1 MIEKN
6 KKEGIHLRKIEDS
19 ILHIVMGLFALLTV
33 LLLAFLIY
41 FIFRESLP
49 AIRDVGLGNLLLGGQ
64 WRPLIYTGEPSYGMR
79 NMILSTLYVAALAVL
94 FALIIGVGCALFLA
108 CAATERQRTLVMPY
122 IDLLASIPSVVYGFI
137 GLYIVVKFFEK
148 LGRATGESIL
158 AGGIVL
164 SVMILPYMISSCCDT
179 MVKLRNRYGNAS
191 AAMGVSKWYM
201 AGQMILPAST
211 RGILISM
218 ALATGRAMG
227 ETMAVMMVMGNS
239 LAFPSLLGKGE
250 TISALIAME
259 MGIAEVGSTH
269 YSALYTAGLV
279 LMVMLFAINII
290 FELLKKKLAREAM

>member
-1 MIEKN
+1 M
-6 KKEGIHLRKIEDS
+6 
-19 ILHIVMGLFALLTV
+19 
-33 LLLAFLIY
+33 Y
-41 FIFRESLP
+41 
-49 AIRDVGLGNLLLGGQ
+49 
-64 WRPLIYTGEPSYGMR
+64 

-94 FALIIGVGCALFLA
+94 FALVIGVGCALCLA
-108 CAATERQRTLVMPY
+108 CAATNRQRTLIMPY
-122 IDLLASIPSVVYGFI
+122 IDLLASIPSVGYGFI

-148 LGRATGESIL
+148 LGRSTGESIL

-179 MVKLRNRYGNAS
+179 MVRIRSRYSDAS
-191 AAMGVSKWYM
+191 AAMGISKWYM

-239 LAFPSLLGKGE
+239 IAFPKLLGKGE
-250 TISALIAME
+250 TISALIAMD

-279 LMVMLFAINII
+279 LMVLLFSGALDVPLD
-290 FELLKKKLAREAM
+290 FLRETFCNFFGRLFGMPYLFNGYI

>member
-1 MIEKN
+1 M
-6 KKEGIHLRKIEDS
+6 RKTEDR
-19 ILHIVMGLFALLTV
+19 IFHALMGLFSLLTV
-33 LLLAFLIY
+33 LLLAFLIF
-41 FIFRESLP
+41 FIFRESQM
-49 AIRDVGLGNLLLGGQ
+49 AIREVGLADLLLGDQ
-64 WRPLIYTGEPSYGMR
+64 WRPLIYKDAPSYGMR

-94 FALIIGVGCALFLA
+94 FALVIGVGTALCLA
-108 CAATERQRTLVMPY
+108 CAATDRQRTLVMPY
-122 IDLLASIPSVVYGFI
+122 IDLLASIPSVIYGFI
-137 GLYIVVKFFEK
+137 DLYIVVKFFEK

-179 MVKLRNRYGNAS
+179 MVRIRSRYGDAS

-201 AGQMILPAST
+201 AGQMVLPASI

-239 LAFPSLLGKGE
+239 IAFPKLLGKGE

-279 LMVMLFAINII
+279 LMVLLFAINII
-290 FELLKKKLAREAM
+290 FELLKKKLAKEGV

>member
-1 MIEKN
+1 M
-6 KKEGIHLRKIEDS
+6 RKIGDG
-19 ILHIVMGLFALLTV
+19 IFRVITGLFALITV
-33 LLLAFLIY
+33 LLLAFLIW

-49 AIRDVGLGNLLLGGQ
+49 AIREVGLTELLTGSQ

-79 NMILSTLYVAALAVL
+79 NMILSTLYVSILAVI
-94 FALIIGVGCALFLA
+94 FALVIGVGCALFLA
-108 CAATERQRTLVMPY
+108 CRATERQRTLIMPY

-148 LGRATGESIL
+148 MGRATGESIL
-158 AGGIVL
+158 SGGIVL

-179 MVKLRNRYGNAS
+179 MVHIHNRYHAAS
-191 AAMGVSKWYM
+191 RGLGISRWYM
-201 AGQMILPAST
+201 ASQLVLPAST

-239 LAFPSLLGKGE
+239 LAFPKLLGKGE

-259 MGIAEVGSTH
+259 MGIAERGSIH

-279 LMVMLFAINII
+279 LMVLLFAINVV
-290 FELLKKKLAREAM
+290 FELLKKKLAKEGSL

>member
-1 MIEKN
+1 M
-6 KKEGIHLRKIEDS
+6 RKLEDRIFQS
-19 ILHIVMGLFALLTV
+19 ILGVFSLITV
-33 LLLAFLIY
+33 LLLAFLIF

-49 AIRDVGLGNLLLGGQ
+49 AIRDVGLKELLLGSQ
-64 WRPLIYTGEPSYGMR
+64 WRPLIYSGEPGFGMR
-79 NMILSTLYVAALAVL
+79 NMILSTLYVAVLAVA
-94 FALIIGVGCALFLA
+94 FALIIGVGTALCLA
-108 CAATERQRTLVMPY
+108 CAATDRQRTLVMPY
-122 IDLLASIPSVVYGFI
+122 IDLLASIPSVIYGFI

-164 SVMILPYMISSCCDT
+164 SVMILPYMVSSCCDT
-179 MVKLRNRYGNAS
+179 MVRLRRRYSAAS
-191 AAMGVSKWYM
+191 AGLGISRWYM
-201 AGQMILPAST
+201 ASQLVLPASS

-239 LAFPSLLGKGE
+239 IAFPKLLGKGE

-269 YSALYTAGLV
+269 YSALYTAGLT
-279 LMVMLFAINII
+279 LMVLLFAINII
-290 FELLKKKLAREAM
+290 FELLKKKLAKEGAA

>member
-1 MIEKN
+1 M
-6 KKEGIHLRKIEDS
+6 RKTEDR
-19 ILHIVMGLFALLTV
+19 IFHAVMGLFSLITV
-33 LLLAFLIY
+33 LLLAFLIF
-41 FIFRESLP
+41 FIFRESQT
-49 AIRDVGLGNLLLGGQ
+49 AIREVGLKDLLLGDQ
-64 WRPLIYTGEPSYGMR
+64 WRPLIYKDTPSFGIR
-79 NMILSTLYVAALAVL
+79 NMILSTLYVSALAVV
-94 FALIIGVGCALFLA
+94 FALVIGVGTALCLA
-108 CAATERQRTLVMPY
+108 CAATDRQRMLVMPY

-137 GLYIVVKFFEK
+137 GLYIVVKFFEQ

-179 MVKLRNRYGNAS
+179 MVQLRSRYSNAS

-239 LAFPSLLGKGE
+239 IAFPKLLGKGE

-269 YSALYTAGLV
+269 YSALYTAGLI
-279 LMVMLFAINII
+279 LMLLLFAINII
-290 FELLKKKLAREAM
+290 FAFLKKKLAREGA

>member
-1 MIEKN
+1 M
-6 KKEGIHLRKIEDS
+6 RKLTDCIFRL
-19 ILHIVMGLFALLTV
+19 ITGFFALITV
-33 LLLAFLIY
+33 LLLAFLIW

-49 AIRDVGLGNLLLGGQ
+49 AIREVGLKGLLLGDK
-64 WRPLIYTGEPSYGMR
+64 WRPLIYSDVPSFGMR
-79 NMILSTLYVAALAVL
+79 NMILSTLYVSVLAVI
-94 FALIIGVGCALFLA
+94 FALVIGVGCALFLA
-108 CAATERQRTLVMPY
+108 CRASQRQRTLVMPY

-148 LGRATGESIL
+148 LGRATGESVL

-179 MVKLRNRYGNAS
+179 MVQLYNRYDAAS
-191 AAMGVSKWYM
+191 RGLGVSRWYM
-201 AGQMILPAST
+201 ASQLVLPAST

-227 ETMAVMMVMGNS
+227 ETMAVMMVMGN
-239 LAFPSLLGKGE
+239 AIGVPKLLGKGE

-269 YSALYTAGLV
+269 YSALYTAGLT
-279 LMVMLFAINII
+279 LMVLLFAINIV
-290 FELLKKKLAREAM
+290 FELLKKKLAKEGSL

>member
-1 MIEKN
+1 M
-6 KKEGIHLRKIEDS
+6 RKVQDR
-19 ILHIVMGLFALLTV
+19 LFQTVMGLFAFLTV
-33 LLLAFLIY
+33 LLLAFLIW

-49 AIRDVGLGNLLLGGQ
+49 AIREVGLKALLLGEK
-64 WRPLIYTGEPSYGMR
+64 WRPLIYSGEPSYGMR
-79 NMILSTLYVAALAVL
+79 NMILSTLYVSALAVL
-94 FALIIGVGCALFLA
+94 FALIIGVGCALYIA
-108 CAATERQRTLVMPY
+108 CRATQRQRTLLMPY

-148 LGRATGESIL
+148 LGRPAGESIL

-179 MVKLRNRYGNAS
+179 MVRLYNCYEAAS
-191 AAMGVSKWYM
+191 RGLGVSRWYM
-201 AGQMILPAST
+201 ASQLVLPASI

-239 LAFPSLLGKGE
+239 LAFPKLLGKGE

-279 LMVMLFAINII
+279 LMVLLFVINIV
-290 FELLKKKLAREAM
+290 FEGLKKKLAKEGSL

>member
-1 MIEKN
+1 MRKLEDRFFRTIL
-6 KKEGIHLRKIEDS
+6 GIFSLI
-19 ILHIVMGLFALLTV
+19 TV
-33 LLLAFLIY
+33 LLLAFLIF
-41 FIFRESLP
+41 FIFRESMT
-49 AIRDVGLGNLLLGGQ
+49 AIREVGLKGLLLGDQ
-64 WRPLIYTGEPSYGMR
+64 WRPLIYKDAPSFGMR
-79 NMILSTLYVAALAVL
+79 NMILSTLYVAGLAVVFSL
-94 FALIIGVGCALFLA
+94 VIGVGCALFLA
-108 CAATERQRTLVMPY
+108 CSATERQRTLVMPY
-122 IDLLASIPSVVYGFI
+122 IDLLASIPSVIYGFI

-179 MVKLRNRYGNAS
+179 MVKLKNRYSTAS
-191 AAMGVSKWYM
+191 SGLGVSRWYM
-201 AGQMILPAST
+201 ASQLVLPAST

-239 LAFPSLLGKGE
+239 IAFPKLLGKGE

-279 LMVMLFAINII
+279 LMVLLFSINIV
-290 FELLKKKLAREAM
+290 FELLKKKLAKEGAA